1 MTVGRKACSQN
12 RSDNAFTCVTPLL
25 VYKKHTLS
33 DNHQICKQKHWG
45 FSFPAT
51 MHLRW
56 LFSVRRIRRRGW
68 ATATGRDTTPCFPLP
83 FLRCNALSAF
93 SPPLCRQIPL
103 VFCEPS
109 FQGSD
114 HLFWSPL
121 PYFTQ
126 MHFFACAGPARS
138 LREKCNLISQFWTCW
153 IEIFWNRCSLTHTKS
168 RTSNDSPT
176 GQIWKPSEVICKYIK
191 IYYDSGWEHLRQPC
205 ANLAPSLCFAGFPC
219 VTPHNENDKSYTCVG
234 CDTPSLKFEYR
245 TFDRLSYV

>member
-45 FSFPAT
+45 FNFPAT
-51 MHLRW
+51 MHLRE

-68 ATATGRDTTPCFPLP
+68 TTATGRDITPCFPLP

-138 LREKCNLISQFWTCW
+138 LREKCNLIFSVLDLLD
-153 IEIFWNRCSLTHTKS
+153 WNIL
-168 RTSNDSPT
+168 
-176 GQIWKPSEVICKYIK
+176 KPLPLDPYK
-191 IYYDSGWEHLRQPC
+191 IPNEQWL
-205 ANLAPSLCFAGFPC
+205 ANLP
-219 VTPHNENDKSYTCVG
+219 N
-234 CDTPSLKFEYR
+234 LK
-245 TFDRLSYV
+245 TFWSDLQIY